1 MRQAGKV
8 DLMRDW
14 LLKEDFI
21 DDWLQMTD
29 PSYLG
34 AIDNPEQ
41 IMFPLTH
48 RNKEIRSVAGRQF
61 IHRPTGA
68 VFVVC
73 IADESK
79 AGCFVVVIINR
90 GGFVN
95 KT

>member
-68 VFVVC
+68 VFGGLIV
-73 IADESK
+73 DEQSWLL
-79 AGCFVVVIINR
+79 VVVIINR